1 MKRIWDLIKGAAS
14 SFAADFAMSMAA
26 ALAYYTTFSIAP
38 MLFIVISLA
47 GLVFGEEAARGEIF
61 GQLRG
66 LIGDEGAIAI
76 QSMVA
81 SVNEPAKGILG
92 TITGAVILL
101 IGATTVFAEL
111 QNALDRIW
119 RAPARESI
127 SGIWS
132 LVRARL
138 LSFGMILGIGFL
150 LIVSLIASAALAA
163 FGKWWGPMF
172 GSWEVL
178 AQILNVALSFAL
190 FTTAFALI
198 YKYIPRV
205 RIEWRDVWT
214 GAAVTALLFAIGKL
228 AIGLYIGKSAI
239 ASGFGAAGSVIVVLV
254 WVYYSALIFLFG
266 AEFTWVYAHTFGS
279 RKGMQPKQRNE
290 VPQRPQAKPGA
301 AVPAAL
307 APAAAAASNRAGQ
320 PALPATAPVLPGYIS
335 APMAF
340 GLGCILTAL
349 LALLPTA
356 RKRADRHD
364 RVDLAGRRG

>member
-1 MKRIWDLIKGAAS
+1 MKKIWELIKGAGT
-14 SFAADFAMSMAA
+14 SFADDFAMSMAA

-38 MLFIVISLA
+38 MLFIVITVA
-47 GLVFGEEAARGEIF
+47 GLVFGAEAARGEIF
-61 GQLRG
+61 GQLQG
-66 LIGDEGAIAI
+66 LIGAEGASAI

-81 SVNEPAKGILG
+81 SVSEPAKGVFG
-92 TITGAVILL
+92 TIAGAVVLL

-111 QNALDRIW
+111 QNSLDRIW
-119 RAPARESI
+119 RAPARETV

-214 GAAVTALLFAIGKL
+214 GAAVTALLFAIGKF

-279 RKGMQPKQRNE
+279 RKGTKPKPRNV
-290 VPQRPQAKPGA
+290 VPQRPPEGSGA
-301 AVPAAL
+301 AVPAAAMASSTAVEA
-307 APAAAAASNRAGQ
+307 AP
-320 PALPATAPVLPGYIS
+320 LPANRPILPAYVS

-349 LALLPTA
+349 LALLPTG
-356 RKRADRHD
+356 RKPAERRG
-364 RVDLAGRRG
+364 RTDLAGRGG